1 MLKEA
6 PQHQILLA
14 LAMLDLEA
22 LESHQVFKREMNR
35 AKTPPKWRKI
45 HSQLDRAAA
54 AIAHLN

>member
-1 MLKEA
+1 MIAGA
-6 PQHQILLA
+6 PQQQVLLA

-22 LESHQVFKREMNR
+22 LESHQVFKKEMAR

-45 HSQLDRAAA
+45 HATLDRTAA

>member
-1 MLKEA
+1 MLEDA

-22 LESHQVFKREMNR
+22 LESHRVFKAEMNR

-45 HSQLDRAAA
+45 HGHLDRAAA